1 MLEFIINTGFLF
13 AVLFLSDFA
22 IQYYVFKESLKKSVE
37 LGLCTGITVATFIT
51 VVIASGRTDQ
61 IVTDYQLIV
70 TGIALGIAIF
80 SLKFVFGYYVFK
92 RSLKESVKD
101 GLIKGGTSA
110 ILLAILLPILVKSID
125 FLFGLIV

>member
-101 GLIKGGTSA
+101 GLIKGSIVA
-110 ILLAILLPILVKSID
+110 ILFPILVKSTD
-125 FLFGLIV
+125 LFINYMT